1 MAGGTVPVPT
11 PETGPFWAGTLA
23 GELRVQRC
31 GRCGRHYFYPRP
43 FCRYCQSA
51 DVTWQVVSGGGRLV
65 SYVINYRPLPPA
77 DPAEPQVIALVEL
90 DEGPRMLT
98 NIVGVPPEPGQLPL
112 DARVQV
118 EFQPRGDQALPVFR
132 LTGAPAPAPAA
143 TSLPAEAS
151 RPVPPAAP
159 RPSRGQPAGM
169 HGGNVAIIGA
179 SETRDVGVLPD
190 RSVIQLHAEAALAAL
205 VDAGLTAAD
214 VDGVAT
220 AGPLPLEVSH
230 HLGITPRWLDG
241 TMVGGCSFM
250 LHVRHAAAA
259 IAAGAASVVLVTHGE
274 SGRSRVG
281 AGGYRANPASAQ
293 GQFEAPFGAL
303 APYATFT
310 VPALRFLRERG
321 MSRRDLA
328 EVVVAQREW
337 AAGNPR
343 ALRRT
348 LVTAD
353 QVLAGVPIAYP
364 FTRDMCCVVT
374 DGGGALVL
382 TSAER
387 AADLPSGR
395 PAVYLLGSGEASE
408 APLMSQMD
416 DVGSFGAFRRASAE
430 AFATA
435 GVGHAD
441 IGHFMGY
448 DAFAHLPLYMLEDVG
463 FVGRGESGAFIA
475 EGHTRKGGRLPMNT
489 NGGGLSYTHTGMY
502 GMFAIQEAVR
512 QLRGQAAV
520 PVPGLTISFVQG
532 VGMYFGAAGS
542 LVLSNRRP

>member
-1 MAGGTVPVPT
+1 MT
-11 PETGPFWAGTLA
+11 
-23 GELRVQRC
+23 
-31 GRCGRHYFYPRP
+31 
-43 FCRYCQSA
+43 
-51 DVTWQVVSGGGRLV
+51 
-65 SYVINYRPLPPA
+65 
-77 DPAEPQVIALVEL
+77 
-90 DEGPRMLT
+90 
-98 NIVGVPPEPGQLPL
+98 
-112 DARVQV
+112 
-118 EFQPRGDQALPVFR
+118 
-132 LTGAPAPAPAA
+132 
-143 TSLPAEAS
+143 
-151 RPVPPAAP
+151 
-159 RPSRGQPAGM
+159 GM
-169 HGGNVAIIGA
+169 HGGNVAIVGA
-179 SETRDVGVLPD
+179 SETREVGVLPD
-190 RSVIQLHAEAALAAL
+190 RSMIQLHAEAALAAL
-205 VDAGLTAAD
+205 ADAGLTAAD

-259 IAAGAASVVLVTHGE
+259 IAAGEASVVLITHGE

-281 AGGYRANPASAQ
+281 AGAYRANPASAQ

-310 VPALRFLRERG
+310 VPALRFLHERG
-321 MSRRDLA
+321 MGRRDLA

-337 AAGNPR
+337 AIGNPR
-343 ALRRT
+343 AFRRKP
-348 LVTAD
+348 VTVE
-353 QVLAGVPIAYP
+353 QVLAGPPIAYP

-387 AADLPSGR
+387 AADLPGGKD
-395 PAVYLLGSGEASE
+395 AVYLLGSGESSE

-435 GVGHAD
+435 EVGHAD
-441 IGHFMGY
+441 IDHFMGY

-475 EGHTRKGGRLPMNT
+475 DGHTRKGGSLPMNT

-520 PVPGLTISFVQG
+520 QVPGVTISFVQG
-532 VGMYFGAAGS
+532 VGMFFAAAGS

>member
-1 MAGGTVPVPT
+1 MT
-11 PETGPFWAGTLA
+11 
-23 GELRVQRC
+23 
-31 GRCGRHYFYPRP
+31 
-43 FCRYCQSA
+43 
-51 DVTWQVVSGGGRLV
+51 
-65 SYVINYRPLPPA
+65 
-77 DPAEPQVIALVEL
+77 
-90 DEGPRMLT
+90 
-98 NIVGVPPEPGQLPL
+98 
-112 DARVQV
+112 
-118 EFQPRGDQALPVFR
+118 
-132 LTGAPAPAPAA
+132 
-143 TSLPAEAS
+143 
-151 RPVPPAAP
+151 
-159 RPSRGQPAGM
+159 GM

-179 SETRDVGVLPD
+179 SETREVGVLPD
-190 RSVIQLHAEAALAAL
+190 RSMIQLHAEAALAAL
-205 VDAGLTAAD
+205 ADAGLTAAD

-259 IAAGAASVVLVTHGE
+259 IAAGEASVVLITHGE

-281 AGGYRANPASAQ
+281 AGAYRANPASAQ

-310 VPALRFLRERG
+310 VPAQRFLHERG

-337 AAGNPR
+337 AVDNPR
-343 ALRRT
+343 AFRRT
-348 LVTAD
+348 PVTVE
-353 QVLAGVPIAYP
+353 QVLAGPPIAYP

-387 AADLPSGR
+387 AADLPGGKD
-395 PAVYLLGSGEASE
+395 AVYLLGSGESSE

-435 GVGHAD
+435 GLCHAD
-441 IGHFMGY
+441 IDHFMGY

-475 EGHTRKGGRLPMNT
+475 DGHTRKGGSLPMNT

-520 PVPGLTISFVQG
+520 QVPGVTISFVQG
-532 VGMYFGAAGS
+532 VGMFFAAAGS

>member
-1 MAGGTVPVPT
+1 
-11 PETGPFWAGTLA
+11 
-23 GELRVQRC
+23 
-31 GRCGRHYFYPRP
+31 
-43 FCRYCQSA
+43 
-51 DVTWQVVSGGGRLV
+51 
-65 SYVINYRPLPPA
+65 
-77 DPAEPQVIALVEL
+77 
-90 DEGPRMLT
+90 
-98 NIVGVPPEPGQLPL
+98 
-112 DARVQV
+112 
-118 EFQPRGDQALPVFR
+118 
-132 LTGAPAPAPAA
+132 
-143 TSLPAEAS
+143 
-151 RPVPPAAP
+151 
-159 RPSRGQPAGM
+159 
-169 HGGNVAIIGA
+169 
-179 SETRDVGVLPD
+179 
-190 RSVIQLHAEAALAAL
+190 
-205 VDAGLTAAD
+205 
-214 VDGVAT
+214 
-220 AGPLPLEVSH
+220 
-230 HLGITPRWLDG
+230 
-241 TMVGGCSFM
+241 MVGGCSFM

-259 IAAGAASVVLVTHGE
+259 IAAGEASVVLITHGE

-281 AGGYRANPASAQ
+281 VGAYRTNPASAQ

-310 VPALRFLRERG
+310 VPALRFLHERG

-337 AAGNPR
+337 AIDNPR
-343 ALRRT
+343 AFRRKPAT
-348 LVTAD
+348 VE
-353 QVLAGVPIAYP
+353 QVLDGPPIAYP

-374 DGGGALVL
+374 DGGGALVM

-387 AADLPSGR
+387 AADLPGGKH
-395 PAVYLLGSGEASE
+395 AVYLLGSGESSE

-441 IGHFMGY
+441 IDHFMGY
-448 DAFAHLPLYMLEDVG
+448 DAFAHLPLYMLEDAG

-475 EGHTRKGGRLPMNT
+475 EGHTRKGGSLPMNT

-520 PVPGLTISFVQG
+520 QVPGATISFVQG
-532 VGMYFGAAGS
+532 VGMFFAAAGS

>member
-1 MAGGTVPVPT
+1 MT
-11 PETGPFWAGTLA
+11 
-23 GELRVQRC
+23 
-31 GRCGRHYFYPRP
+31 
-43 FCRYCQSA
+43 
-51 DVTWQVVSGGGRLV
+51 
-65 SYVINYRPLPPA
+65 
-77 DPAEPQVIALVEL
+77 
-90 DEGPRMLT
+90 
-98 NIVGVPPEPGQLPL
+98 
-112 DARVQV
+112 
-118 EFQPRGDQALPVFR
+118 
-132 LTGAPAPAPAA
+132 
-143 TSLPAEAS
+143 
-151 RPVPPAAP
+151 
-159 RPSRGQPAGM
+159 GM
-169 HGGNVAIIGA
+169 HGGDVAIIGA
-179 SETRDVGVLPD
+179 SETREVGVLPD
-190 RSVIQLHAEAALAAL
+190 RSMLQLHAEAALLAL
-205 VDAGLTAAD
+205 ADAGLTAAD

-220 AGPLPLEVSH
+220 AGPIPLEVSH

-259 IAAGAASVVLVTHGE
+259 IAAGEASVVLITHGE

-281 AGGYRANPASAQ
+281 TGARRASASSAQ

-310 VPALRFLRERG
+310 VPALRFLHERG

-343 ALRRT
+343 AFRRKP
-348 LVTAD
+348 VTVE
-353 QVLAGVPIAYP
+353 QVLDGPPIAYP

-374 DGGGALVL
+374 DGGGALVM

-387 AADLPSGR
+387 AADLPSGGH
-395 PAVYLLGSGEASE
+395 AVYLLGSGESSE

-416 DVGSFGAFRRASAE
+416 DPGSSAAFRRASAE

-435 GVGHAD
+435 GVSHAD
-441 IGHFMGY
+441 IDHFTGY

-512 QLRGQAAV
+512 QLRGEAAV
-520 PVPGLTISFVQG
+520 QVPGVTVSFVQG
-532 VGMYFGAAGS
+532 VGGFFWAAGS
-542 LVLSNRRP
+542 LVLSSRRP

>member
-1 MAGGTVPVPT
+1 MT
-11 PETGPFWAGTLA
+11 
-23 GELRVQRC
+23 
-31 GRCGRHYFYPRP
+31 
-43 FCRYCQSA
+43 
-51 DVTWQVVSGGGRLV
+51 
-65 SYVINYRPLPPA
+65 
-77 DPAEPQVIALVEL
+77 
-90 DEGPRMLT
+90 
-98 NIVGVPPEPGQLPL
+98 
-112 DARVQV
+112 
-118 EFQPRGDQALPVFR
+118 
-132 LTGAPAPAPAA
+132 
-143 TSLPAEAS
+143 
-151 RPVPPAAP
+151 
-159 RPSRGQPAGM
+159 GM

-190 RSVIQLHAEAALAAL
+190 RSMIQLHAEAALAAL
-205 VDAGLTAAD
+205 ADAWLTAAD

-230 HLGITPRWLDG
+230 HLGVTPRWLDG

-259 IAAGAASVVLVTHGE
+259 IAAGAASVVLITHGE

-281 AGGYRANPASAQ
+281 VGAYRANPASAQ

-310 VPALRFLRERG
+310 VPALRFLHERG

-337 AAGNPR
+337 AVGNPR
-343 ALRRT
+343 AFRRT
-348 LVTAD
+348 PVTAE
-353 QVLAGVPIAYP
+353 QVLAGPPIAYP

-387 AADLPSGR
+387 AADLPGGNH
-395 PAVYLLGSGEASE
+395 AVYLLGSGEASE

-435 GVGHAD
+435 GVSHAD

-448 DAFAHLPLYMLEDVG
+448 DAFAHLPLYMLEDAG

-475 EGHTRKGGRLPMNT
+475 DGHTRKGGSLPMNT

-520 PVPGLTISFVQG
+520 PVPGVTISFVQG
-532 VGMYFGAAGS
+532 VGMFFGAAGS
-542 LVLSNRRP
+542 LVLSSRRP

>member
-1 MAGGTVPVPT
+1 MT
-11 PETGPFWAGTLA
+11 
-23 GELRVQRC
+23 
-31 GRCGRHYFYPRP
+31 
-43 FCRYCQSA
+43 
-51 DVTWQVVSGGGRLV
+51 
-65 SYVINYRPLPPA
+65 
-77 DPAEPQVIALVEL
+77 
-90 DEGPRMLT
+90 
-98 NIVGVPPEPGQLPL
+98 
-112 DARVQV
+112 
-118 EFQPRGDQALPVFR
+118 
-132 LTGAPAPAPAA
+132 
-143 TSLPAEAS
+143 
-151 RPVPPAAP
+151 
-159 RPSRGQPAGM
+159 GM
-169 HGGNVAIIGA
+169 HGGNVAIVGA
-179 SETRDVGVLPD
+179 SETREVGVLPD
-190 RSVIQLHAEAALAAL
+190 RSMIQLHAEAALAAL
-205 VDAGLTAAD
+205 ADAGLTAAD

-259 IAAGAASVVLVTHGE
+259 IAAGEASVVLITHGE

-281 AGGYRANPASAQ
+281 VGAYRANPASAQ

-310 VPALRFLRERG
+310 VPALRFLHERG

-337 AAGNPR
+337 AIGNPR
-343 ALRRT
+343 AFRRKP
-348 LVTAD
+348 VTVE
-353 QVLAGVPIAYP
+353 QVLAGPPIAYP

-374 DGGGALVL
+374 DGGGALVM

-387 AADLPSGR
+387 AADLPSADQHSADQHSGGH
-395 PAVYLLGSGEASE
+395 AVYLLGSGESSE

-416 DVGSFGAFRRASAE
+416 DPGSFGAFRRASAE

-435 GVGHAD
+435 GVTHAD
-441 IGHFMGY
+441 IDHFMGY

-475 EGHTRKGGRLPMNT
+475 EGHTRKGGSLPMNT

-520 PVPGLTISFVQG
+520 QVPGVTISFVQG
-532 VGMYFGAAGS
+532 VGMFFAAAGS